1 MAAKKKSV
9 ANARAREP
17 HRFADVKEPALTE
30 WVKAIADGQ
39 TQRGAA
45 VPVFTKYGV
54 HYKQLLSWCQS
65 DPDGWGAALDVAQ
78 ATKVET
84 MEAVLRRIATAAP
97 DDISEDPGSA
107 RARIA
112 AATWLL
118 SKWAPKEYAET
129 KKHEHTGS
137 DGGPIE
143 TKATVERYT
152 LQVPHNPLLDEGGE
166 E

>member
-1 MAAKKKSV
+1 M
-9 ANARAREP
+9 
-17 HRFADVKEPALTE
+17 TE
-30 WVKAIADGQ
+30 WVKAIAEGQ

-65 DPDGWGAALDVAQ
+65 DPDGWGSALEVAT
-78 ATKVET
+78 ATKIERVEAT
-84 MEAVLRRIATAAP
+84 VRRIALAPP

-118 SKWAPKEYAET
+118 SKWAPKDYAET

-137 DGGPIE
+137 DGGPIKSE
-143 TKATVERYT
+143 VASVDRYN
-152 LQVPHNPLLDEGGE
+152 LAVPTNPILGGGTDGEGGE
-166 E
+166 